1 MARSTRAVAAFR
13 VQAAMEKRLER
24 MRVRA
29 KRELLAS
36 RPAHW
41 RSEEE
46 HTRAQVSFGPRNYRN
61 PFVVR

>member
-13 VQAAMEKRLER
+13 VEAAMERRLSR
-24 MRVRA
+24 MRVRQA
-29 KRELLAS
+29 RELS

-46 HTRAQVSFGPRNYRN
+46 YQRNEVALRNRGWKAN
-61 PFVVR
+61 PFHR